1 MANVTAHATLMMN
14 DGSLVD
20 LETTVAEGTE
30 TELKTSTRYAV
41 TAVSLGT
48 FANGKTITSVILPVT
63 CPNNVSYAYIA
74 RRGSIACL
82 LPVAVDGQV
91 MQPGGGVGFQ
101 LQAGDTVQ
109 VMASTAANRLFALFV
124 VASDGTRA
132 IFSGSPSGSGNT
144 DLTHILSG
152 QGLGQSLTG
161 RRIVSHYA
169 TSIDGSKLSTGGV
182 VYLND
187 KGLPTGACNATN
199 PTNQQPVAN
208 NMGGTSVSLNDV
220 ARVTTNA

>member
-1 MANVTAHATLMMN
+1 MANVTAHATLMLN

-20 LETTVAEGTE
+20 LESTVAEGTE
-30 TELKTSTRYAV
+30 TELKTSTRFAV
-41 TAVSLGT
+41 SAVSLGT
-48 FANGKTITSVILPVT
+48 FADGKTITSVILPVT
-63 CPNNVSYAYIA
+63 CPNNASYAYIS

-109 VMASTAANRLFALFV
+109 VMASTATNRLFSLSV

-132 IFSGSPSGSGNT
+132 IFTGSPSGSGNT

-187 KGLPTGACNATN
+187 KGLPVGACNATN

-208 NMGGTSVSLNDV
+208 NVGGAPIALNFV